1 MKKRNVFS
9 RAIVIAAAL
18 GIVSVGCAAKNAQT
32 SMNTERMLRTA
43 GFELKIADTPEK
55 LERLKGLAQRKIV
68 PYPHEGKMLYLY
80 ADAASCKCVYV
91 GTPEAYQRYV
101 EYQVAQGIAQNN
113 VKAQQANANATTPY
127 SPGVWHIWW

>member
-1 MKKRNVFS
+1 MKSRHFFL
-9 RAIVIAAAL
+9 RAIMIAAIV
-18 GIVSVGCAAKNAQT
+18 GIASSGCAAKKAQT
-32 SMNTERMLRTA
+32 SMNTERMLSTA

-55 LERLKGLAQRKIV
+55 LEKLKGLAQRKIV

-101 EYQVAQGIAQNN
+101 EYQVGQSIADDHR
-113 VKAQQANANATTPY
+113 KAAQANANATTPY
-127 SPGVWHIWW
+127 NRGVWEIWW

>member
-1 MKKRNVFS
+1 MKS
-9 RAIVIAAAL
+9 RHIFLRTILIAATL
-18 GIVSVGCAAKNAQT
+18 GIPSGGCAAKNAQT

-55 LERLKGLAQRKIV
+55 LKRLKGLAQRKIV
-68 PYPHEGKMLYLY
+68 PYPHEGNMLYLY

-101 EYQVAQGIAQNN
+101 EYRVGQGIADDNR
-113 VKAQQANANATTPY
+113 KAAQANANATTPY
-127 SPGVWHIWW
+127 NAGVWHIWW